1 MTAMDRLD
9 AILSVLEPAPAD
21 GLVVDDSGAQ
31 PFEYAPNHLYCW
43 MPEPSAYTPAG
54 TRDTVG
60 RNDREDF
67 GYLAV
72 YVPPQATGNASER
85 RTMTRSRALSLLL
98 AGAEAAYVARITAV
112 PVNRPHWLHL
122 AAVVEHDHI
131 RTLDI
136 RAVGIRLRGYA
147 WHH

>member
-1 MTAMDRLD
+1 MTAIDRLD
-9 AILSVLEPAPAD
+9 ALLSVLEPTPAG
-21 GLVVDDSGAQ
+21 GLVIDNSGAQ
-31 PFEYAPNHLYCW
+31 PFVYEPNHLYCW
-43 MPEPSAYTPAG
+43 MPAPSTFTPAG

-67 GYLAV
+67 EYLAV
-72 YVPPQATGNASER
+72 YVAPSQPSPSEMR
-85 RTMTRSRALSLLL
+85 SKARSRALSVALETK
-98 AGAEAAYVARITAV
+98 ASEYVERVAAL

-131 RTLDI
+131 RTLDV

-147 WHH
+147 WLH

>member
-1 MTAMDRLD
+1 MTAIARLD
-9 AILSVLEPAPAD
+9 AILATLEPAPGG
-21 GLVVDDSGAQ
+21 GLVIDNSGAQ
-31 PFEYAPNHLYCW
+31 PFEYVPNRLYCW
-43 MPEPSAYTPAG
+43 MPEPSAFTPAG
-54 TRDTVG
+54 TRDLIG

-72 YVPPQATGNASER
+72 YVPPAPPNTSEMR
-85 RTMTRSRALSLLL
+85 SKTRSRALSVALDDR
-98 AGAEAAYVARITAV
+98 AALYVARIAAL

-131 RTLDI
+131 RTLEV

-147 WHH
+147 WLH

>member
-1 MTAMDRLD
+1 MTAMERLD
-9 AILSVLEPAPAD
+9 ALLTVLEPTPAG
-21 GLVVDDSGAQ
+21 GLIVDATGAQ

-43 MPEPSAYTPAG
+43 MPEPSVYTPAG

-72 YVPPQATGNASER
+72 YVPPQATGAASER
-85 RTMTRSRALSLLL
+85 RTKTRSRALSELLDTK
-98 AGAEAAYVARITAV
+98 AEAYIAAVAAI

-131 RTLDI
+131 RTLDV

>member
-9 AILSVLEPAPAD
+9 AILAILEPTPSG
-21 GLVVDDSGAQ
+21 GLVVDNSGAQ
-31 PFEYAPNHLYCW
+31 PFRYLPNHLYCW
-43 MPEPSAYTPAG
+43 MPEPSAFTPAG

-72 YVPPQATGNASER
+72 YVPPQSTGDESEM
-85 RTMTRSRALSLLL
+85 RTKARVRALSTTL
-98 AGAEAAYVARITAV
+98 ATKAAAYVAAIAAK

-131 RTLDI
+131 RTLDV
-136 RAVGIRLRGYA
+136 RAVGIRLRGYT
-147 WHH
+147 WLH

>member
-1 MTAMDRLD
+1 MTSMDRLD
-9 AILSVLEPAPAD
+9 AILAVLEPTPAG
-21 GLVVDDSGAQ
+21 GLVVDNTGAQ
-31 PFEYAPNHLYCW
+31 PFEYRPNHLYCW
-43 MPEPSAYTPAG
+43 MPEPSVFSPAG

-72 YVPPQATGNASER
+72 YVPPSPPNTSE
-85 RTMTRSRALSLLL
+85 MGSKTRSRALSQAL
-98 AGAEAAYVARITAV
+98 ATRESLYVARVAAL

-131 RTLDI
+131 RTLDV
-136 RAVGIRLRGYA
+136 RAVGIRLRGYC
-147 WHH
+147 WLH